1 MDYDMYIRLL
11 EVVPLLIISDPLI
24 FFPVFF
30 SSLCDSFGDFLFPH
44 FQVLYFSS
52 TVSNFLLISS
62 RGLFISDTP
71 FLFVE
76 IQFVSFIFLPILHK
90 FSSVFLNILCG
101 FIIFT
106 VSVLMSCF
114 TNSTIRNIS
123 GPVSID

>member
-106 VSVLMSCF
+106 VSV
-114 TNSTIRNIS
+114 
-123 GPVSID
+123 